1 MTNFYEETDIALD
14 AVGTNPNG
22 LVEAAT
28 GTGKGVVIERD
39 VGRHLYNNGGTA
51 IIVGHRILL
60 MQQLMERIVKC
71 SIDTTSTVPF
81 KRIGVHSG
89 GSSQIET
96 DILEERIALAEHPD
110 TMCPSIEKLEETLT
124 DSLNRGI
131 DNAIYVTYHSL
142 WKVLTVCVKLGIRP
156 RLYCDEI
163 HAVASDK
170 DKWETVEQMCR
181 LSDSYYAF
189 SATVDKYRNKIE
201 KVFGS
206 RIYHLP
212 ANKAIELGLICQ
224 PQWMLA
230 EVNGNREKNLAQ
242 GVVQAFIEFDSL
254 NRLDVKSIVN
264 CKDTKDLKTIAGS
277 KQVKGLYQKYTNFM
291 LAEISSE
298 RGCIVNGKKVDRR
311 AWIKTINAH
320 VGPMIVLHID
330 ICNAGIDVPGFNL
343 PIWTYLPA
351 SETYAI
357 QGNGRGAR
365 LSDEDRVLLEQGK
378 LSVVD
383 RLQWHKPYNT
393 VCLLAFTNTIEED
406 KQEFVEFI
414 IRSRN
419 QGFKVNDLA
428 SVAKNSGKKPDPFN
442 NNAGQSSIIQSIQA
456 GVDISLENEQIREL
470 IAEIDEN
477 DPMSIFGK
485 FELTLI

>member
-1 MTNFYEETDIALD
+1 MINFYAETDIALD
-14 AVGTNPNG
+14 ALSNNDNG
-22 LVEAAT
+22 IDEAAT
-28 GTGKGVVIERD
+28 GTGKGVHIERD
-39 VGRHLYNNGGTA
+39 VVRHLRDNGGTV

-60 MQQLMERIVKC
+60 MQQLMERIVKH
-71 SIDTTSTVPF
+71 SIKTTSSVPF

-96 DILEERIALAEHPD
+96 EILNERIALAQYPD
-110 TMCPSIEKLEETLT
+110 TMCPSIIKLEETLK
-124 DSLNRGI
+124 DSLSRGI

-142 WKVLTVCVKLGIRP
+142 WKVLTVCIKLGIRP
-156 RLYCDEI
+156 RVYCDEI
-163 HAVASDK
+163 HTAAGDK
-170 DKWETVEQMCR
+170 DKWEIVEQMCQQ
-181 LSDSYYAF
+181 SDSYYAF
-189 SATVDKYRNKIE
+189 SATIDKYRNKVE

-212 ANKAIELGLICQ
+212 ADKAIGLGLICQ
-224 PQWMLA
+224 PQWMIA
-230 EVNGNREKNLAQ
+230 EVNGNRQKNLAQ
-242 GVVQAFIEFDSL
+242 GVVQAFVEFG
-254 NRLDVKSIVN
+254 NRNTVDVKALVN

-277 KQVKGLYQKYTNFM
+277 KQVKGLYQTYTNFM

-311 AWIKTINAH
+311 TWIKTINAQ
-320 VGPMIVLHID
+320 VGPLMVLHID

-351 SETYAI
+351 SETYTI

-365 LSDEDRVLLEQGK
+365 LSDEDRALLEQGK

-393 VCLLAFTNTIEED
+393 ICLLAFTDTIEED

-428 SVAKNSGKKPDPFN
+428 SVAKSSGKRSDPFN
-442 NNAGQSSIIQSIQA
+442 NDAGQTSITQSIQTLVNIA
-456 GVDISLENEQIREL
+456 LENESLRETIYEVRKL
-470 IAEIDEN
+470 EN
-477 DPMSIFGK
+477 PMDIF
-485 FELTLI
+485 EVLQ